1 MICLSEQNYKVVKAN
16 TKYSR
21 VESCRPVTPGKGVGV
36 GGWVLQYVSYI
47 GMCRP
52 IKGYGLGLGFGGV
65 LV

>member
-1 MICLSEQNYKVVKAN
+1 MICLSEQNYKVVKVN
-16 TKYSR
+16 TLNTHVWSR
-21 VESCRPVTPGKGVGV
+21 ADLSPLER
-36 GGWVLQYVSYI
+36 GGVLQYVSYI